1 MSRLGNARTIADI
14 EFVIDAPSPGTDRN
28 AWTACG
34 VDCARDRHRFS
45 GQTYGFAF
53 EVLHLR
59 FRETTRTGWHLVI
72 VSETWRFEG
81 ARSEPRATKSL
92 KLLSGKAADVL
103 SWMRHHRS
111 AKLQAAE
118 AGRHTHAE

>member
-14 EFVIDAPSPGTDRN
+14 EFVIDAPSPGTDRQ
-28 AWTACG
+28 AWMACG
-34 VDCARDRHRFS
+34 VACTRDRHRFS
-45 GQTYGFAF
+45 GQAYGFAF
-53 EVLHLR
+53 DVLHLR
-59 FRETTRTGWHLVI
+59 HAETARAPWHLVI

-81 ARSEPRATKSL
+81 AKSEPRAAKSL

-118 AGRHTHAE
+118 AARHSHAE